1 MGRDPLA
8 VVDPQCRVHGLIGL
22 RVADASIMPNVP
34 SCNINCPTMMIGE
47 KAADIIAGRDPLPPL
62 NLPWH
67 VDPEWRTRQRPR
79 PPETG

>member
-8 VVDPQCRVHGLIGL
+8 VVDPQCRVHGLSGL
-22 RVADASIMPNVP
+22 RVADASVMPAVP

-47 KAADIIAGRDPLPPL
+47 KAADMIAGCDPLPPL
-62 NLPWH
+62 NLPWY

-79 PPETG
+79 PPGTT